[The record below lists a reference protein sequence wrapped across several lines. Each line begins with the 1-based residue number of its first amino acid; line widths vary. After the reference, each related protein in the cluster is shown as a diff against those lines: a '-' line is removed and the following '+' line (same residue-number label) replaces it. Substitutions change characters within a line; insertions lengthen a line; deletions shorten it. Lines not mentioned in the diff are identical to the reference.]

1 MPLESPPADDAAA
14 ERAIMGASA
23 VTIKFDCLATAATA
37 ILAQVCPA
45 ETVAATRVKGAMISM
60 LSRGALEREGVG
72 VAVRFERLAYVNR
85 ARIRARQWQLGLERG
100 WPPNVATLER
110 ETQPSLPLAAFMP
123 NTQDTLH
130 HFLEEGLI
138 SSCTRAGE
146 PMIAESDFLSCHPA
160 CLEGPF
166 RPLAAFSDNP
176 TFVGV
181 LLADHAASPML
192 VVRNG
197 IVCVPWAAIN
207 DYTPLGA
214 TPLSWELEP
223 DEIFPFCGPT

>member
-1 MPLESPPADDAAA
+1 MRFESPAPDDAAA
-14 ERAIMGASA
+14 ERAIMGATA
-23 VTIKFDCLATAATA
+23 IAHRFDGVATTATA
-37 ILAQVCPA
+37 ILGQVCPA

-72 VAVRFERLAYVNR
+72 VAVRFERLAFENR

-110 ETQPSLPLAAFMP
+110 ETQEPWLPLAAFMP

-160 CLEGPF
+160 CLEGAF
-166 RPLAAFSDNP
+166 RHLAAFSDIP
-176 TFVGV
+176 TSVSSSPTMPHRRCSSSATASFVFRG
-181 LLADHAASPML
+181 
-192 VVRNG
+192 
-197 IVCVPWAAIN
+197 
-207 DYTPLGA
+207 TP
-214 TPLSWELEP
+214 
-223 DEIFPFCGPT
+223 